1 MSSELNGHSP
11 RNRARRHFLGVAA
24 TAAARVAILGAL
36 VSSSLP
42 ARHGQQMVAPWGA
55 RFALPVERH
64 ARHHAEWSCCRG
76 KALRR

>member
-24 TAAARVAILGAL
+24 AAAARVAILGAL

-42 ARHGQQMVAPWGA
+42 ARAWATNGGTMGGTVRVA
-55 RFALPVERH
+55 
-64 ARHHAEWSCCRG
+64 C
-76 KALRR
+76 